1 MARQILKRGKKSRL
15 ATIERFNVTVQKIKI
30 LKLVPE
36 VLYSCI
42 SQNPSSQVP
51 VLLLRKKKK
60 RELEVQKNPI
70 LQRLKSSVWE
80 RENREGK
87 EQDKKVYQI
96 YT

>member
-1 MARQILKRGKKSRL
+1 MKRGKKSQL

-60 RELEVQKNPI
+60 KKELEVQKNPI

>member
-1 MARQILKRGKKSRL
+1 MHFSEPFFPSACPALEKK
-15 ATIERFNVTVQKIKI
+15 
-30 LKLVPE
+30 
-36 VLYSCI
+36 
-42 SQNPSSQVP
+42 
-51 VLLLRKKKK
+51 KKKK

>member
-1 MARQILKRGKKSRL
+1 MKRGKKSRL